1 MTVPVLETE
10 NLVKIYGRGETRF
23 DALKGINLEIGKG
36 ESLAIVGKSGSGK
49 STLMHL
55 LALLD
60 GPTHGVVALEGR
72 PTNDL
77 SAKELNELR
86 NSAFGFVFQ
95 QFFLTPGQTV
105 LENVTLPLKIA
116 GVPAAERKRRGLA
129 ALEQLEMADKAQNRA
144 TDLSGGQKQRV
155 VIARALINEPSVIF
169 ADEPTGNLDSAT
181 SRVVEDILF
190 GLNRD
195 KGITLVV
202 VTHDEDLARRCSRQ
216 IYLVDG
222 RIVPE
227 AEKAAGGVVAPGAD
241 DAAQAPA
248 APAPDA
254 TPTGDAPWH
263 GSAETEPREDT
274 GGLTVKEPRTGAI
287 VTLSEADVAELA
299 RAAQQ
304 PPRAGKHSASPSTPE
319 QPGATA

>member
-1 MTVPVLETE
+1 MAAPVLETE
-10 NLVKIYGRGETRF
+10 NLVKIYGRGDTRF

-36 ESLAIVGKSGSGK
+36 ESVAVVGKSGSGK

-72 PTNDL
+72 PTGDL

-95 QFFLTPGQTV
+95 QFFLTPNQSV

-116 GVPAAERKRRGLA
+116 GVPASERKRRGLE
-129 ALEQLEMADKAQNRA
+129 ALEQLEMADKADNKA

-155 VIARALINEPSVIF
+155 VIARALINNPSVIF

-181 SRVVEDILF
+181 SKVVEDILF

-195 KGITLVV
+195 QGITLVV
-202 VTHDEDLARRCSRQ
+202 VTHDEDLAQRCSRQ

-222 RIVPE
+222 QIVPNP
-227 AEKAAGGVVAPGAD
+227 AKDTSGVVEQNQ
-241 DAAQAPA
+241 AQDRAQEHPWAQQPA
-248 APAPDA
+248 
-254 TPTGDAPWH
+254 GVQQV
-263 GSAETEPREDT
+263 TEPA
-274 GGLTVKEPRTGAI
+274 TGAI
-287 VTLSEADVAELA
+287 VTLTEDDAAEIA
-299 RAAQQ
+299 RAAQE
-304 PPRAGKHSASPSTPE
+304 PSRPGRHAAPTSTTD